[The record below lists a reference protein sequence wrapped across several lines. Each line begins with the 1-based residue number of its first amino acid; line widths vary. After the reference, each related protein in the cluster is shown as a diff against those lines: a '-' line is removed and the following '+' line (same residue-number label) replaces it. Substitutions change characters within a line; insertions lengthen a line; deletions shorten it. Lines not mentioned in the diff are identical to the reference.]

1 MGGRLHFP
9 RTCFEESNVFHT
21 YSQKAA
27 LFFWNVLA
35 WNVFKTGCTAHG
47 QWFPK
52 ECAQC
57 EKLHKMGVL
66 AWAIT
71 NFGLVLDHASLWLTD
86 QEAANAIDNG
96 LLYIQLFMHLATEAW
111 EQKRPRYRIRP
122 KIHSFQCEIL
132 QRLCA
137 GSRLNP
143 RFISCSNEE
152 DLIGKVM
159 AIVKNKLHAS
169 TLARRVLERY
179 MLGINV
185 FLMGLKRSKWWSL
198 VVWWGKKGQFRRQHF
213 VSWNIPCNMK
223 NLYIYIYSFYYEMR
237 RICL

>member
-1 MGGRLHFP
+1 MCTCDLLKFNHFHILGWRGWQITFSSNLFGREQSFSHFP
-9 RTCFEESNVFHT
+9 ERCGVFFKKFGLKCFQNWVYCMVNDFR
-21 YSQKAA
+21 
-27 LFFWNVLA
+27 
-35 WNVFKTGCTAHG
+35 
-47 QWFPK
+47 K

-66 AWAIT
+66 AWSIT
-71 NFGLVLDHASLWLTD
+71 NFGLVLDHASLWLTE
-86 QEAANAIDNG
+86 QEAADAIDQG
-96 LLYIQLFMHLATEAW
+96 LLYIQLYMHLATEAW
-111 EQKRPRYRIRP
+111 EQKRPRYRLRP

-159 AIVKNKLHAS
+159 AIVKNKVHAS

-185 FLMGLKRSKWWSL
+185 FLMGLKSSK
-198 VVWWGKKGQFRRQHF
+198 
-213 VSWNIPCNMK
+213 
-223 NLYIYIYSFYYEMR
+223 
-237 RICL
+237 